1 MEGFMIATATATAK
15 PTNRLGGLRRFAIAI
30 TAFNILG
37 HTIFGFE
44 QPWIVPFVA
53 VLSAYACE
61 IWFELVDAWAHSRKP
76 RFLAVT
82 QLEKAGSRAVPASS
96 DSLANRGPLGRRH
109 RVSDESSVLHHT
121 FTRFSGHCGRWV
133 DFLLS
138 AHITGLACGMLLY
151 SSSRLMPVVFAS
163 AVAITSK
170 ALLRVP
176 LQNGSRH
183 FLNPSNFGITAA
195 LLLFPWV
202 GIAPPYHFTE
212 NIHGWGSWILPA
224 IIVFSGSFLNA
235 KFTRRICVAVGW
247 VGGFAAQALLR
258 NLVCGVPLS
267 ATLLPMTGVA
277 FVLFTFYMVTDPA
290 TTPCTGRGQLLYGTL
305 VSATY
310 GLLVAMHVVFGFFF
324 ALTLVSLARGIT
336 LYAQQYLAARSPR
349 GVAVKATA
357 AFAREMA

>member
-1 MEGFMIATATATAK
+1 MIATATATAK

-30 TAFNILG
+30 TVFNILG

-61 IWFELVDAWAHSRKP
+61 IWFELVDCYVHARKP
-76 RFLAVT
+76 RF
-82 QLEKAGSRAVPASS
+82 
-96 DSLANRGPLGRRH
+96 
-109 RVSDESSVLHHT
+109 
-121 FTRFSGHCGRWV
+121 SGGGWRNKI

-163 AVAITSK
+163 AVAISSK
-170 ALLRVP
+170 ALLRIT
-176 LQNGSRH
+176 LQNGQRH
-183 FLNPSNFGITAA
+183 FLNPSNFGITVT

-212 NIHGWGSWILPA
+212 NIHGLGSWIVPG
-224 IIVFSGSFLNA
+224 IIVVSGSFLNTR
-235 KFTRRICVAVGW
+235 FTKRICVAIGW
-247 VGGFAAQALLR
+247 VGGFFAQALIR
-258 NLVCGVPLS
+258 NLVFGVPLT
-267 ATLLPMTGVA
+267 ATLLPITGVA

-290 TTPCTGRGQLLYGTL
+290 TTPCTSRGQLLYGTL
-305 VSATY
+305 VSITY
-310 GLLVAMHVVFGFFF
+310 GALVAAHVVFGFFF

-336 LYAQQYLAARSPR
+336 LYAQQHLTATSRR
-349 GVAVKATA
+349 GVAAQATVA
-357 AFAREMA
+357 LAREMA

>member
-1 MEGFMIATATATAK
+1 MIMTATATAAAK

-61 IWFELVDAWAHSRKP
+61 IWFELVDSWAHSRKP
-76 RFLAVT
+76 RFVGVGWRD
-82 QLEKAGSRAVPASS
+82 KI
-96 DSLANRGPLGRRH
+96 
-109 RVSDESSVLHHT
+109 
-121 FTRFSGHCGRWV
+121 

-151 SSSRLMPVVFAS
+151 SSSRLMPVAFAS

-247 VGGFAAQALLR
+247 IGGFAAQALLR